1 MLPLLVASDG
11 LRIVGFESERVW
23 KSCQR
28 CESCTALEW
37 CSSAI
42 RCWNLFAVK
51 DVQFFFFI
59 FPLLLPPTIGAIS
72 VLSPKRL
79 PTKFLISRAY
89 ATASSFLII
98 CLALTIFNSYVAV
111 GCERL
116 FLPLNRRC
124 NSYLPSRRDKLL
136 YSVNEFISPI
146 RFAVTRHRRW
156 LLFQSWIS
164 YCAARFHLRTFEAVN
179 FDSLFFFFCWPEYSG
194 AVSSA
199 AAAAGN
205 ADDGI
210 SGMDPGLAWPVRVN
224 NRWGHTHTHTIGH
237 YRIKV
242 VSCTTDTLRWTKM
255 NHGREIIR
263 LSPPKM
269 GVAPFGFRRLD
280 KKKTTTRPYPSID
293 W

>member
-146 RFAVTRHRRW
+146 RFAVTRDDDCC
-156 LLFQSWIS
+156 FSV
-164 YCAARFHLRTFEAVN
+164 E
-179 FDSLFFFFCWPEYSG
+179 SLIVPL
-194 AVSSA
+194 VST
-199 AAAAGN
+199 
-205 ADDGI
+205 
-210 SGMDPGLAWPVRVN
+210 
-224 NRWGHTHTHTIGH
+224 WGHSRPLISIPSSSSFVGQN
-237 YRIKV
+237 IV
-242 VSCTTDTLRWTKM
+242 V
-255 NHGREIIR
+255 
-263 LSPPKM
+263 LSPPPLPPLGTLM
-269 GVAPFGFRRLD
+269 MVFREWIPVWRG
-280 KKKTTTRPYPSID
+280 P
-293 W
+293 WE